1 MFTVLT
7 TKCNSQRTRKTIQLN
22 AANYIRIQIIFITSG
37 ETSYCTMQQRQIIGL
52 IISAL
57 SSVASLSSAFGWIS
71 MMSVI
76 EQQTASSIRPS
87 FAAFVTTR
95 TQFVATCM
103 RFIELGVSSI
113 PVFEV
118 KIVHVISNF
127 ENGH

>member
-57 SSVASLSSAFGWIS
+57 SSVASLSSAFRWIS
-71 MMSVI
+71 VMSVI
-76 EQQTASSIRPS
+76 KQQTA
-87 FAAFVTTR
+87 VNTR
-95 TQFVATCM
+95 LRYNHSTMMITHTHSLFQFGSHRLDSHNIHT
-103 RFIELGVSSI
+103 IKS
-113 PVFEV
+113 
-118 KIVHVISNF
+118 
-127 ENGH
+127 ENLDI